1 MENQRLMLAALLSV
15 VILVVWQV
23 MFPPAPPV
31 DEGQN
36 PAVESPQTADGATS
50 SGPPEG
56 ASGGAAESMTT
67 ESQGSAAADGLLI
80 EPGSEPESPAPFEP
94 IIASSEEELTIE
106 TPLLE
111 ATFTNKGAQL
121 LSYRIKSQMDD
132 EGEPFEL
139 VRRRGSDLYP
149 FALVFGDRGTRLNSA
164 LFSHEQRVEN
174 GLTVLHFRHASQ
186 EKGVAEKI
194 FAWDERGFMTV
205 DVRVEDEGWGVIL
218 GPSLGNEK
226 SRGGY
231 TQFLDHAVGYLRAGE
246 LETLK
251 AKDLEQDEL
260 LPRGSFEWVA
270 LENNY
275 FLVAALPGAGF
286 ETARVRPVLQR
297 EEIEEG
303 KPRYLPIDT
312 SSSEEG
318 LEPEI
323 LMILEA
329 EQDRLEMTTYFGSKE
344 YRELAK
350 LPYDLQKTVR
360 WGDWLGVLVKPLYL
374 ILGWIYINVISNY
387 GWAIMLV
394 TLLIRLVFFPLTHK
408 SQKSM
413 TKMQQLNPKVQAIR
427 NKFRPKLRD
436 KQGRPNV
443 EAQRQMNEEVMA
455 VYRGAGV
462 NPAAGCL
469 PILLQMPVFFA
480 FYRLLTNSVE
490 LRGADW
496 LLWIH
501 DLSSPDP
508 YFILPLLMG
517 ATSVLVQRMTPA
529 PPDPMQRRIMQ
540 MMPIM
545 FTAFAFYF
553 PSGLVVYWM
562 TNNVLTMGQQSLI
575 NRMKES

>member
-1 MENQRLMLAALLSV
+1 MDNQRLMLAALLSV
-15 VILVVWQV
+15 VILLVWQV
-23 MFPPAPPV
+23 MFPPPPPV
-31 DEGQN
+31 DR
-36 PAVESPQTADGATS
+36 VEDPTVAESTISSEATPETTS
-50 SGPPEG
+50 DTPSGTSPPE
-56 ASGGAAESMTT
+56 ASQTEASAAGDTGAAEVAPPEPF
-67 ESQGSAAADGLLI
+67 ESIVAAA
-80 EPGSEPESPAPFEP
+80 
-94 IIASSEEELTIE
+94 EEQVVIE
-106 TPLLE
+106 TELLE

-121 LSYRIKSQMDD
+121 LSYRIKDQQDG
-132 EGEPFEL
+132 EGQPFEL
-139 VRRRGSDLYP
+139 VRQRGTDLYP
-149 FALVFGDRGTRLNSA
+149 FALVFGDRGSRLNSA
-164 LFSHEQRVEN
+164 LFTFEQRIEA
-174 GLTVLHFRHASQ
+174 GLTVLHFKHASE
-186 EKGVAEKI
+186 EKGVAEKK
-194 FAWDERGFMTV
+194 FTWDERGFMTV
-205 DVRVEDEGWGVIL
+205 EVDVQDEGWGVLL

-231 TQFLDHAVGYLRAGE
+231 TQFLDHAVGYLRADE
-246 LETLK
+246 LETIK
-251 AKDLEQDEL
+251 AKDLEEDEF
-260 LPRGSFEWVA
+260 LPRGSFDWIA

-275 FLVAALPGAGF
+275 FLVAAIPGGRF
-286 ETARVRPVLQR
+286 EGARVRPVLQR
-297 EEIEEG
+297 EEVVEG
-303 KPRYLPIDT
+303 KPRYLPVDT
-312 SSSEEG
+312 SSSEDG
-318 LEPEI
+318 LEPEM

-329 EQDRLEMTTYFGSKE
+329 DGRELEVTTYFGSKE
-344 YRELAK
+344 YRELAN

-374 ILGWIYINVISNY
+374 ILGWIYVNVISNY

-394 TLLIRLVFFPLTHK
+394 TLIIRLVFFPLTHK

-413 TKMQQLNPKVQAIR
+413 TKMQLLNPKVQAIR
-427 NKFRPKLRD
+427 NKYRPKLRD

-455 VYRGAGV
+455 VYRTAGV